1 MGSKKK
7 KQHKMSTENKITP
20 DKTRLPDN
28 NSQITVNKINILAD
42 LDEKE
47 VEDEKINTK
56 NTNEIKKNTNVL
68 KNFFG
73 TVKKGFLKEI
83 ATKTDNINN
92 DNNKTKALKEKYNF
106 KVFIKYEATI
116 LLSNAIQLNA
126 LQTKLLLPIVSIF
139 RRKDF
144 KENLFNFLK
153 IILLSH
159 FIIKDINTSRLYHLI
174 KLQSYMKIFALINL
188 LQLIEK
194 LTSTILVD
202 LTATRDNKKICFLLE
217 LPILFVNSLVIIMQA
232 LTYNVII
239 NSRNNKKLNIL
250 LLTISFNKLK
260 STTFKKFT
268 GSSLFQIILQDSN
281 DRFQLNLALLIV
293 CLKNYYHFGKIIQ
306 LISVTMLTDWIH
318 QLFIVRYNSI
328 DINIFSVFKEV
339 MLNDYET
346 KNIIYR
352 LGMPVDGHIITCIV
366 LLYRRKIQLKTWI
379 IFISSFLI
387 LKIILIFSL
396 EKLVE
401 DNKRKQ
407 KLGISLNK
415 TNAIDNDVT
424 RFIKGSL
431 KNNNINNNKRTLSE
445 IVRYEMNGKKI
456 F

>member
-1 MGSKKK
+1 
-7 KQHKMSTENKITP
+7 
-20 DKTRLPDN
+20 
-28 NSQITVNKINILAD
+28 
-42 LDEKE
+42 
-47 VEDEKINTK
+47 
-56 NTNEIKKNTNVL
+56 
-68 KNFFG
+68 
-73 TVKKGFLKEI
+73 
-83 ATKTDNINN
+83 
-92 DNNKTKALKEKYNF
+92 
-106 KVFIKYEATI
+106 
-116 LLSNAIQLNA
+116 
-126 LQTKLLLPIVSIF
+126 
-139 RRKDF
+139 
-144 KENLFNFLK
+144 
-153 IILLSH
+153 
-159 FIIKDINTSRLYHLI
+159 
-174 KLQSYMKIFALINL
+174 
-188 LQLIEK
+188 
-194 LTSTILVD
+194 
-202 LTATRDNKKICFLLE
+202 
-217 LPILFVNSLVIIMQA
+217 MQA

-328 DINIFSVFKEV
+328 DINIFGVFKEV

-366 LLYRRKIQLKTWI
+366 LLYRRKIQFKTWI
-379 IFISSFLI
+379 IFISSFSI

-401 DNKRKQ
+401 DNRRNQ